1 MDGVSFTAF
10 IHLLARVGLVHFA
23 RCVRGARQIRVGDHI
38 ERENV
43 RRSRRLRQVCDPRER
58 GSAGKHVRGVRL
70 RGGGQGNVLG
80 EREAMGSDG
89 RRAVVE
95 IRAKLADGNQLVVV
109 VVLE

>member
-43 RRSRRLRQVCDPRER
+43 RRSRRLRQVCDSRQR
-58 GSAGKHVRGVRL
+58 GSAGKHVRRVRL
-70 RGGGQGNVLG
+70 GGGGQGNVLG
-80 EREAMGSDG
+80 ERKAMGSDG